1 MKPFVFNLQTVLDV
15 RRIREEQARADLA
28 ALCYREKQE
37 EERIARL
44 RQQRQDVQR
53 RLVDGDAALS
63 GSEVLAV
70 ASTERSLDL
79 AIHDSQRQKEEITRQ
94 REIKL
99 EQTRTVISQRKTVEV
114 LREKAWGR
122 HLYEA
127 AVAAERQVDELCS
140 RRAEERG
147 G

>member
-122 HLYEA
+122 LLYEA

>member
-1 MKPFVFNLQTVLDV
+1 VKPFVFNLQTVLDV

-28 ALCYREKQE
+28 ALRYREKQE

-44 RQQRQDVQR
+44 CQQRQDVHR
-53 RLVDGDAALS
+53 RLVDGNAPLS
-63 GSEVLAV
+63 GSQVLAA

-94 REIKL
+94 REVKL
-99 EQTRTVISQRKTVEV
+99 EQTRMVITQRKTVEL

-140 RRAEERG
+140 RRVEERAG
-147 G
+147 